1 MFTGILATILELA
14 AVGLVLATLALVMQ
28 TGAALLLRDRPLPIA
43 SHRPLIAVL
52 IPAHDEEMDIQATV
66 YRIKEELSPND
77 RLLVIADNCADRTAL
92 LATQAGAE
100 VVVRNDR
107 DRPGKGFALAAGLRH
122 IATMPPEIVLFIDAD
137 CQTNPGGIELLARAC
152 DAAKG
157 PVQGLDLMVA
167 NPRVPASPRLRLAEF
182 AWRIK
187 NDLRPTGYA
196 RLGLP
201 CQLLGTGMAMPWRLV
216 RPDLF
221 ATGHLA
227 EDMLFGLELALV
239 ERPPRFFR
247 AARVTSYFPDN
258 QRGQSQQKE
267 RWVQGHL
274 GLIIS
279 HLPRLIYQGLQRR
292 DVGLLA
298 LAADI
303 AIPPLGML
311 ALANMLLL
319 SSCLAHMVMA
329 GSIVPVAVAAL
340 ASCLFLFS
348 LATAWHLCGRDLI
361 GLNEVKQLPRH
372 IIMVM
377 RPIMKLARGQRMPW
391 IRAER
396 IGRPRLPH

>member
-1 MFTGILATILELA
+1 MATILELTA
-14 AVGLVLATLALVMQ
+14 IGLVLVTLALVIQ
-28 TGAALLLRDRPLPIA
+28 AGAVLFFRDRPLPV
-43 SHRPLIAVL
+43 SSRRPSIAVL
-52 IPAHDEEMDIQATV
+52 IPAHDEETDIEATV
-66 YRIKEELSPND
+66 HRIREDLSPGD

-92 LATQAGAE
+92 LAAQSGAD
-100 VVVRNDR
+100 VVIRNDR

-122 IATMPPEIVLFIDAD
+122 IAGMPPEIVVFVDAD
-137 CQTNPGGIELLARAC
+137 CQTSPRCIELLARAC

-167 NPRVPASPRLRLAEF
+167 DPRNPASARLRLAEF

-187 NDLRPTGYA
+187 NDLRPSGYA

-201 CQLLGTGMAMPWRLV
+201 CHLLGTGMAMPWGLI
-216 RPDLF
+216 RPHLF

-227 EDMLFGLELALV
+227 EDMLFGLELALIG
-239 ERPPRFFR
+239 RPPRFFR
-247 AARVTSYFPDN
+247 AARVTSYFPDS
-258 QRGQSQQKE
+258 QRGQTQQKE

-279 HLPRLIYQGLQRR
+279 HLPRLTYRGLLRR
-292 DVGLLA
+292 EVGLLA

-303 AIPPLGML
+303 AVPPLGLL

-319 SSCLAHMVMA
+319 SACVAYMA
-329 GSIVPVAVAAL
+329 LVGNTVPVGLVAL
-340 ASCLFLFS
+340 ANCLFVFA

-361 GLNEVKQLPRH
+361 GLDEVKELPRQVL
-372 IIMVM
+372 MVI
-377 RPIMKLARGQRMPW
+377 RPLMTLARGQRTPW

-396 IGRPRLPH
+396 TGQPHPPH